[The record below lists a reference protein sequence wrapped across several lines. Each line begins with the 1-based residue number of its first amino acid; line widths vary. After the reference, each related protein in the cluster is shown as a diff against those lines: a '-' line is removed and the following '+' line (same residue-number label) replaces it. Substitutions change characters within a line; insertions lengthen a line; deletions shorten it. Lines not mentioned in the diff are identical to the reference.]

1 LGDRQRLLAFVA
13 WGINSKEG
21 EQKTHYCK
29 YFRWLGLKK
38 MMNPQSPFWS
48 LPTDQVL
55 QQTHSTT
62 SGLSRQDAKQRLS
75 EYGANS
81 LKQKHKSS
89 VFILLLNQFKSPI
102 ILILIFAAVLSIFL
116 KDALD
121 ATIILT
127 IVLISGLLGF
137 WQERGASNAVEKL
150 LALVQVKA
158 TVLRD
163 SQAQEIPNEEVV
175 PGDIVVLCAGKNI
188 PGDCL
193 VLESKDLSVNEAALT
208 GETYPV
214 DKLNGVLP
222 AVTGLNQRTN
232 SLYMGTNVI
241 SGTAKAVVVHT
252 GKETEFGKVSE
263 RLKLRPPETEFEHG
277 LSKFGYFLMEVTL
290 VLVAL
295 IFAAN
300 VYLHRPVLE
309 SFMFSLALAVG
320 LTPQLLPA
328 IVSVNLAR
336 GAQTMAKKRVIVK
349 RLPAIENFGSMNVFC
364 TDKTGTL
371 TEGAVKIHSAVDV
384 EGKESVGAAS
394 PQANRVLLYA
404 YLNAASESGYVNP
417 IDAAIREYKTFD
429 ISGYQKLDEVPY
441 DFNRKRLSILFKKD
455 NSHLIVTKGALK
467 NILDVCS
474 IVETA
479 EGKKIDIGDQ
489 RQKLHQQAE
498 DLGSKG
504 FRALG
509 VAYRDFNQDS
519 FSKDDETNMTFLGY
533 LALFDPPKAG
543 IADTL
548 KELELLGVTPKMIT
562 GDSKAVAISIIQQVG
577 LPEPKALTG
586 SELEKLSDEALMHR
600 VQDTNVFAEVE
611 PNQKERIIIAL
622 KKAGNVVGYLG
633 DGINDASALH
643 AADVGISVE
652 SAVDVAKEAADI
664 VLMEKDL
671 NVLLAGVKEG
681 RVTFA
686 NTLKYVFMATSAN
699 FGNMF
704 SMAGISLVLPFLP
717 LLPSQILLTNLLT
730 DFPELTIATDRVD
743 KELVNKP
750 RRMDIK
756 FIRNFMIVF
765 GLLSS
770 IFDYLTFGA
779 LLLLL
784 HAQPE
789 QFRTGWFLESV
800 ISASLVV
807 LVVRT
812 RQSILNSKP
821 GKYLLRATLATIG
834 VTIITP
840 WTPLATLLGFQPL
853 PLIFMLVLGAI
864 VVFYVTA
871 AENVKRVFYSRV
883 KF

>member
-1 LGDRQRLLAFVA
+1 
-13 WGINSKEG
+13 
-21 EQKTHYCK
+21 
-29 YFRWLGLKK
+29 
-38 MMNPQSPFWS
+38 MNPQSTFWS
-48 LPTDQVL
+48 LSADQVL
-55 QQTHSTT
+55 QQTRSTT
-62 SGLSRQDAKQRLS
+62 AGLSGQDAKQRLS
-75 EYGANS
+75 QYGANS
-81 LKQKHKSS
+81 LKQTHKSS
-89 VFILLLNQFKSPI
+89 ALVLLLNQFKSPI
-102 ILILIFAAVLSIFL
+102 IVILIFAALLSIFL

-121 ATIILT
+121 AIIILA

-163 SQAQEIPNEEVV
+163 NQSQEIPNEEVV

-214 DKLNGVLP
+214 DKLSGVLP
-222 AVTGLNQRTN
+222 TETGLNQRTN

-241 SGTAKAVVVHT
+241 SGTGKAVVVHT

-371 TEGAVKIHSAVDV
+371 TEGEVKINSAVDV
-384 EGKESVGAAS
+384 EGKDSD
-394 PQANRVLLYA
+394 RVLLYA

-417 IDAAIREYKTFD
+417 IDKAIREYKTFD

-455 NSHLIVTKGALK
+455 NTHLIVTKGALK

-474 IVETA
+474 TVETA
-479 EGKKIDIGDQ
+479 EGKTIDITDQ

-504 FRALG
+504 FRTLG
-509 VAYRDFNQDS
+509 VAYRDCDRDS

-533 LALFDPPKAG
+533 LALFDPPKPG

-548 KELELLGVTPKMIT
+548 KELQQLGVTPKMIT
-562 GDSKAVAISIIQQVG
+562 GDSKAVAMSIIQQVG

-600 VQDTNVFAEVE
+600 VQETNVFAEVE

-671 NVLLAGVKEG
+671 NVLIEGVKEG
-681 RVTFA
+681 RITFA

-704 SMAGISLVLPFLP
+704 SMAGISLFLPFLP

-756 FIRNFMIVF
+756 FIRNFMVVF

-779 LLLLL
+779 LLFLL
-784 HAQPE
+784 HAQPQ

-800 ISASLVV
+800 ISASMVV
-807 LVVRT
+807 LVIRT
-812 RQSILNSKP
+812 RKSIFSSKP
-821 GKYLLRATLATIG
+821 GKYLLMATLATVG
-834 VTIITP
+834 VTIVIP
-840 WTPLATLLGFQPL
+840 WTPLGRLLGFQPL
-853 PLIFMLVLGAI
+853 PLGFLLVLGAI
-864 VVFYVTA
+864 VLFYVTI
-871 AENVKRVFYSRV
+871 AENVKRVFYQRV